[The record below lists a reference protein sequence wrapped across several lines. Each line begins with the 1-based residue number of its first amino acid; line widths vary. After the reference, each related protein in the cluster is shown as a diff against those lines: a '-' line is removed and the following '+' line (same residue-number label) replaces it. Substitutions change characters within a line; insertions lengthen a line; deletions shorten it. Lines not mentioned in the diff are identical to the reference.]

1 MSVRAASEH
10 CGSFALIFVLL
21 IFFDFFQDQAAKD
34 MKKLE
39 EKEKEKNM
47 AK

>member
-1 MSVRAASEH
+1 M
-10 CGSFALIFVLL
+10 LL
-21 IFFDFFQDQAAKD
+21 LFCFNSCSCNSFDFFQDQAAKD

-39 EKEKEKNM
+39 EKEKEKNL